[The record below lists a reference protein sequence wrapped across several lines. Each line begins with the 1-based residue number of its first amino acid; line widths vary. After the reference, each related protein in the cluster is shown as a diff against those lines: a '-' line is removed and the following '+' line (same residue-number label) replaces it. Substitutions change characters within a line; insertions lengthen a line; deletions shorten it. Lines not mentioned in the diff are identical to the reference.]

1 MVADL
6 LPKEANINVEAGE
19 AFVKLWRKI
28 SDGLGDELADHLDDD
43 AISGGA
49 LMTAPWQRS
58 WLKSKN
64 NPLIFVR
71 DVLGATPEPWQA
83 AALEAVGKHDRVSI
97 RSGHG
102 VGKTT
107 LEAWLI
113 LWFLLTRQ
121 NCKVPVAA
129 NSQDQLRDTIWPE
142 IGKWHRQLPDAL
154 KAMIDVQAER
164 IVVVQDP
171 EGAFAVR
178 RTASKDNPEALQGFH
193 AEHLLFLIDEASG
206 IPDIVFE
213 VGMGALSTP
222 GAKVRDGWKPDAD
235 FGLLLRHAPL
245 ARGTAGTRCTST
257 ASTCRAPR
265 GTSRTSRPSMATTSN
280 AYRVRVLG
288 EFPTAD
294 DETVIPLELVMSAV
308 DRSVSS
314 LEYYPVWG
322 VDIARFGD
330 DRTAIA
336 KRQANRL
343 LEPIKHWSGTDLMV
357 TAGKIKAEY
366 DETQYD
372 MRPCE
377 ILIDA
382 IGLGAGVY
390 DRCRELGL
398 PVRAIN
404 VGEAPATRE
413 NCMRLRDELWFK
425 GREWFQNRL
434 CSIPQDDALI
444 AELASPTYTFTST
457 GKMVVEAKAD
467 MKKRGMR
474 SPDLADAF
482 LLTFACGERRKEQH
496 TESQV
501 RRCSGVGR
509 LD

>member
-1 MVADL
+1 MASE
-6 LPKEANINVEAGE
+6 KN
-19 AFVKLWRKI
+19 WQ
-28 SDGLGDELADHLDDD
+28 
-43 AISGGA
+43 
-49 LMTAPWQRS
+49 TAWMRS
-58 WLKSKN
+58 RD
-64 NPLIFVR
+64 NPLLFVT
-71 DVLGATPEPWQA
+71 DVLGAKPEPWQA
-83 AALEAVGKHDRVSI
+83 EALQAVGQHDRVSI

-142 IGKWHRQLPDAL
+142 IGKWHRTLPDAL

-164 IVVVQDP
+164 IVIVHDP

-222 GAKVRDGWKPDAD
+222 GAKVVM
-235 FGLLLRHAPL
+235 
-245 ARGTAGTRCTST
+245 AGNPT
-257 ASTCRAPR
+257 
-265 GTSRTSRPSMATTSN
+265 RTSGFFYDTHHSLRDRWQTMHVNCLDVHRAQGHIEDIRAKYGESSN
-280 AYRVRVLG
+280 AWRVRVLG

-294 DETVIPLELVMSAV
+294 DETVIPLELVQSAV
-308 DRSVSS
+308 GRSVSS

-322 VDIARFGD
+322 VDVARFGD

-343 LEPIKHWSGTDLMV
+343 LEPIIHWSGIDLMA
-357 TAGKIKAEY
+357 TAGRIKAEY
-366 DETQYD
+366 DGTSYD
-372 MRPCE
+372 MRPSE

-404 VGEAPATRE
+404 VGEAAATRD

-425 GREWFQNRL
+425 GREWFQNKL
-434 CSIPQDDALI
+434 CSIPRD
-444 AELASPTYTFTST
+444 EL
-457 GKMVVEAKAD
+457 
-467 MKKRGMR
+467 
-474 SPDLADAF
+474 
-482 LLTFACGERRKEQH
+482 
-496 TESQV
+496 
-501 RRCSGVGR
+501 
-509 LD
+509 

>member
-1 MVADL
+1 
-6 LPKEANINVEAGE
+6 
-19 AFVKLWRKI
+19 
-28 SDGLGDELADHLDDD
+28 
-43 AISGGA
+43 
-49 LMTAPWQRS
+49 MTAPWQRS

-83 AALEAVGKHDRVSI
+83 EALEAVGRHDRVSI

-121 NCKVPVAA
+121 NCKIPVAA

-142 IGKWHRQLPDAL
+142 IAKWHRQLPEAL

-222 GAKVRDGWKPDAD
+222 GAKVVM
-235 FGLLLRHAPL
+235 
-245 ARGTAGTRCTST
+245 AGNPT
-257 ASTCRAPR
+257 
-265 GTSRTSRPSMATTSN
+265 RTSGFFYDTHHSLGDRWHTMHVSCLDVPRAQGHIDDIKAKYGENSN

-288 EFPTAD
+288 EFPTSD
-294 DETVIPLELVMSAV
+294 DETVIPLELVLGAV
-308 DRSVSS
+308 GRNVST
-314 LEYYPVWG
+314 LDYYPVWG
-322 VDIARFGD
+322 VDVARFGD
-330 DRTAIA
+330 DRTALA
-336 KRQANRL
+336 KRQANKL
-343 LEPIKHWSGTDLMV
+343 LEPVKSWNSTDLMA

-366 DETQYD
+366 DATPYD
-372 MRPCE
+372 LRPRE
-377 ILIDA
+377 ILIDI

-390 DRCRELGL
+390 DRCKEIGL
-398 PVRAIN
+398 PVRGIN
-404 VGEAPATRE
+404 VGEAAASRE
-413 NCMRLRDELWFK
+413 NCARLRDELWFK
-425 GREWFQNRL
+425 GREWFQDKA
-434 CSIPQDDALI
+434 CSMPQDDGLI
-444 AELASPTYTFTST
+444 AELTAPTYAFTST
-457 GKMVVEAKAD
+457 GKMLVESKAD
-467 MKKRGMR
+467 MKKRGLR

-482 LLTFACGERRKEQH
+482 LLTFACGERRKERYRKP
-496 TESQV
+496 EPRNYSAWAV
-501 RRCSGVGR
+501 
-509 LD
+509 